1 VREYHYQEKAEM
13 ARVFLEN
20 VWKLFGKV
28 EAVKDLT
35 LECKDRE
42 FLALLGP
49 SGCGKT
55 TTLRMIAG
63 LETPTKGKI
72 YIDKDVVNDLPPQ
85 ERNIAMAFETY
96 GLYPHF
102 TVYGNIAYPLKIRG
116 LNPGEIRKRVHEIAR
131 ILEIDDIL
139 DRMPSRI
146 AGGQRQR
153 VGLARALVRQPAVTL
168 MDEPVSHLDAKLRHE
183 MRGEIRRL
191 HERLGNTTIY
201 VTHDQLE
208 AVAIA
213 DRIAVMNEGEIQQ
226 IGTPEEIYFHPEN
239 EFVAGF
245 VGSPPI
251 NFFDCFLKRRDNILF
266 VCYDNLFEIPMPHDK
281 SAQLSRISLPENK
294 VRLGVRPQDI
304 DISPN
309 YADTHPIKGSVYIIE
324 PLGEKL
330 LLTVK
335 IGEKRIKIETSSELS
350 LELDQSVWLY
360 FDVSRIHL
368 FNPKSG
374 KRIL

>member
-1 VREYHYQEKAEM
+1 VREYYWKEKTKLAQ
-13 ARVFLEN
+13 VFLEN
-20 VWKLFGKV
+20 VWKLFGRV
-28 EAVKDLT
+28 EAVKNLT
-35 LECKDRE
+35 LECKNKE
-42 FLALLGP
+42 FLVILGP

-63 LETPTKGKI
+63 LEKPTKGNI
-72 YIDKDVVNDLPPQ
+72 YINERVVNHLEPQ

-116 LNPGEIRKRVHEIAR
+116 LPSTEIRKKVYEIAK
-131 ILEIDDIL
+131 ILEIEDIL

-153 VGLARALVRQPAVTL
+153 VGLGRALIRQPAVTL

-183 MRGEIRRL
+183 MRGEIKRL
-191 HERLGNTTIY
+191 HEKLEDTIVY

-213 DRIAVMNEGEIQQ
+213 DRIVVMDQGEIQQ
-226 IGTPEEIYFHPEN
+226 VGTPEEIYFHPIN
-239 EFVAGF
+239 EFVAAF

-251 NFFDCFLKRRDNILF
+251 NLFDCLLKRKGNILF
-266 VCYDNLFEIPMPHDK
+266 VYYDNLFEIPLFDEQ
-281 SAQLSRISLPENK
+281 SIQLSKVSLSQNQ
-294 VRLGVRPQDI
+294 VRLGVRPQNI
-304 DISPN
+304 DVSA
-309 YADTHPIKGSVYIIE
+309 YSTDTHPIKGSVYIVE

-335 IGEKRIKIETSSELS
+335 IGRKRVKIETSPELS
-350 LELDQSVWLY
+350 FELDQTVWLS
-360 FDVSRIHL
+360 FDKSKLHL
-368 FNPKSG
+368 FNPESG
-374 KRIL
+374 QKIL